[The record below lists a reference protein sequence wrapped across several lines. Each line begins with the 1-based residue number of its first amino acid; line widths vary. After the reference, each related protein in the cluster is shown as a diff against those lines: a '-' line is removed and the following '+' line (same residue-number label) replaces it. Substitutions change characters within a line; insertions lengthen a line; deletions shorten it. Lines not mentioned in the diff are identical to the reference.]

1 MPTARPH
8 LVAKLLRAPRCSCS
22 CARALYTRADDDMT
36 SVAVTGTAKCGKTM
50 FLTSLLWHLEA
61 PDESRFQ
68 LRDGITIRRF
78 QPLPV
83 PKGQRTFKFKK
94 YRSQMAHDFT
104 WPSKTLDVSHFR
116 CSFKFKRS
124 DWWSIW
130 GAQHVDFL
138 DLPGERVADAAMA
151 LHADYAVWSDHVLD
165 HLDDDSVGR
174 EVAAEYRRLFAVDT
188 VDAATVVRGYRRL
201 LARVIRA
208 FKPFVSPSV
217 FLVDTQGNCA
227 PDETVE
233 ELVENRR
240 CGLDEE
246 REFAPLPA
254 DARDRWPDVAARM
267 ARHYGEYRTTV
278 VLPVFRDLMSA
289 HSLVIMVDV
298 PTILLAG
305 PRRLV
310 DERQVILDLVGS
322 VSNHGFYAAL
332 RRFLGLG
339 SSLSR
344 VAFVATKADLVA
356 PDDLRN
362 GRLASL
368 LRSMNA
374 QARQLLPSSVAV
386 KWFAASSCHSSTP
399 GARPYTLVGQTEPGP
414 FVSERHAEEFSVS
427 PLPEAWPATWSEGD
441 YRYPSFWP
449 RLPEALMWPPRHRS
463 LDSVFEFIVLG

>member
-1 MPTARPH
+1 
-8 LVAKLLRAPRCSCS
+8 
-22 CARALYTRADDDMT
+22 MT
-36 SVAVTGTAKCGKTM
+36 SVAITGTAKCGKTM
-50 FLTSLLWHLEA
+50 FLTSLLWHLEEL
-61 PDESRFQ
+61 DESRFQ
-68 LRDGITIRRF
+68 FRDGITIRRF
-78 QPLPV
+78 RPLPV
-83 PKGQRTFKFKK
+83 PKGQSAFEFQK
-94 YRSQMAHDFT
+94 YRSQMAHDFK
-104 WPSKTLDVSHFR
+104 WPSKTLDTSHFR
-116 CSFKFKRS
+116 CAFRRS

-151 LHADYAVWSDHVLD
+151 LHADYAVWSDHVLR
-165 HLDDDSVGR
+165 HLDHDSVGR
-174 EVAAEYRRLFAVDT
+174 EVAAEYRRSFAVDT
-188 VDAATVVRGYRRL
+188 VDVATVVRGYRRV

-217 FLVDTQGNCA
+217 FLVDSQGNCA
-227 PDETVE
+227 PNETVE

-267 ARHYGEYRTTV
+267 ARHYREYRTTV

-289 HSLVIMVDV
+289 HSLVILVDV
-298 PTILLAG
+298 PAMLLAG
-305 PRRLV
+305 PRRFV
-310 DERQVILDLVGS
+310 DERRVILDLVGS
-322 VSNHGFYAAL
+322 VSNHGFSAAL
-332 RRFLGLG
+332 LRLLGLR

-362 GRLASL
+362 GRLAGL

-374 QARQLLPSSVAV
+374 RATQLLPSSVAV

-399 GARPYTLVGQTEPGP
+399 GAKPYTLVGQSEPGP

-427 PLPEAWPATWSEGD
+427 PLPEDWSATWHEGD
-441 YRYPSFWP
+441 YRYPWFWP
-449 RLPEALMWPPRHRS
+449 RVAENLMVPPRHRS